1 MPRTY
6 VKETMAFHN
15 GVGKNKSSTHG
26 NLKLDHCL
34 PLCIKINSRWFK
46 DLHRRPENLKLL
58 EEKKIEGTFKIWVL
72 T

>member
-1 MPRTY
+1 
-6 VKETMAFHN
+6 MAFHN
-15 GVGKNKSSTHG
+15 GVGKNKSSTRG

-34 PLCIKINSRWFK
+34 SLCIKINLWWFK
-46 DLHRRPENLKLL
+46 DLHGRPENLKLL